1 MASRNQR
8 LDATITIGSV
18 LERSVGRNINVL
30 RRGLDS
36 VGDEIK
42 GITDRQREL
51 SRQRRVLVQQ
61 GQSVD
66 ELDREYQ
73 QLGRTLDDLRRK
85 QERYERA
92 QGAANRVGRQFGEVN
107 RQIGRTARTAGI
119 AIGAASAAAF
129 GLASS
134 TAAAGDEFAKQ
145 SRALG
150 FNVEAYQELQ
160 YAAERSGVSAE
171 TFNSSMT
178 AFTKRLGEAA
188 EGSGPAK
195 DALEQLGLS
204 AEELVGLEPDVALAR
219 VADAMR
225 GVDDP
230 ARRAALAADLFSRSG
245 IRMTN
250 MLNEGSDG
258 IEALRNRARELGLV
272 LSGDATTDSE
282 NFQDSLLNA
291 QSALLGVKN
300 VIGSE
305 LIPVVGQMMDGFTE
319 FVVTNQPQI
328 REFAETFATG
338 LRDSIPI
345 IGEVLTGLGDFAGKV
360 GTAATTVA
368 DFVGGWEN
376 FGIALGAVMASPA
389 IVAIGGLVVTV
400 GKLGAA
406 LASLAAPSV
415 LPVISSGIAAVG
427 AAIAATPIGLLT
439 AGAAAVAGGA
449 YLIYQNWDGVKDFF
463 GDLFGGVIDIL
474 GGFGQFVGGIFTGN
488 LTSAV
493 DGIKQAWQGWS
504 DITMTLF
511 NGVGATMTAVWG
523 DIIKP
528 VMDALGVT
536 EPIVAAW
543 GALQDGIGGVI
554 DWIGAKFD
562 WVMEKIKPVLD
573 ALGWVQTTG
582 AAAVGAVTGF
592 FGGDGE
598 PPTPSGGSSDRLTQR
613 AIGGSFPANI
623 PTLVGERGPELIY
636 PNQGGFVA
644 HNRALERMVDMSA
657 SIGAAINSNAA
668 PMIAMPSPAPL
679 DLSGIISAP
688 ETREAQGG
696 GSRVSNVTQQITINA
711 PQSMDIPS
719 LVAELKRLQ
728 QQAQN
733 DALFDG
739 ATDWGQY
746 A

>member
-18 LERSVGRNINVL
+18 IDKTFGRNINVL
-30 RRGLDS
+30 RKGLDS

-42 GITDRQREL
+42 GITNRQREL
-51 SRQRRVLVQQ
+51 SKQRRVLERQ
-61 GQSVD
+61 GKSVD
-66 ELDREYQ
+66 ELDREYE

-85 QERYERA
+85 QERFERA
-92 QGAANRVGRQFGEVN
+92 QGAANRAARQFGEAS
-107 RQIGRTARTAGI
+107 RQVGRTVRNASI
-119 AIGAASAAAF
+119 AIGAVSAASF

-145 SRALG
+145 ARALG

-188 EGSGPAK
+188 DGSGPAK
-195 DALEQLGLS
+195 DALDQLGLS
-204 AEELVGLEPDVALAR
+204 AEELVGLEPDVALAK
-219 VADAMR
+219 VADAMKDVR
-225 GVDDP
+225 DP
-230 ARRAALAADLFSRSG
+230 ARRAALASDLFSRSG

-250 MLNEGSDG
+250 VLNEGSTG
-258 IEALRNRARELGLV
+258 IQALRDRARELGLV
-272 LSGDATTDSE
+272 LSEDATTDSE
-282 NFQDSLLNA
+282 TFQDSLLNA
-291 QSALLGVKN
+291 QSAMLGVKN

-305 LIPVVGQMMDGFTE
+305 LIPVIGDMMDSFTE

-338 LRDSIPI
+338 FRDNLPLIKDTI
-345 IGEVLTGLGDFAGKV
+345 IDIKDFALEIGKTV
-360 GTAATTVA
+360 GTVA
-368 DFVGGWEN
+368 EFVGGWDN
-376 FGIALGAVMASPA
+376 LVIGLAAAKFAPLVVSVAGLGVALGKAVWAA
-389 IVAIGGLVVTV
+389 
-400 GKLGAA
+400 GA
-406 LASLAAPSV
+406 LAAPSV

-427 AAIAATPIGLLT
+427 AAIAATPIGLLV

-449 YLIYQNWDGVKDFF
+449 YLIYQNWDGVKSFF
-463 GDLFGGVIDIL
+463 SDLFGSVIDTL
-474 GGFGQFVGGIFTGN
+474 GGFGQFVGGIFTGD

-493 DGIKQAWQGWS
+493 DGIKLAWQGWS
-504 DITMTLF
+504 DTVTTIF
-511 NGVGATMTAVWG
+511 NGVGATMTAVWT
-523 DIIKP
+523 DLIKP
-528 VMDALGVT
+528 VTDALGVT

-554 DWIGAKFD
+554 DWMGEKFD
-562 WVMEKIKPVLD
+562 WVLEKIRPVIE
-573 ALGWVQTTG
+573 ALSWVSDQG
-582 AAAVGAVTGF
+582 SAAVGAVTGF

-598 PPTPSGGSSDRLTQR
+598 VSGGSASRTEAR
-613 AIGGSFPANI
+613 AIGGALSANI
-623 PTLVGERGPELIY
+623 PTLVGERGPEIIY

-644 HNRALERMVDMSA
+644 HNRALERMAAMSSMIGSTVNVDATPAGLPSFD
-657 SIGAAINSNAA
+657 
-668 PMIAMPSPAPL
+668 MPAPAPL
-679 DLSGIISAP
+679 DLSGIVAP
-688 ETREAQGG
+688 RQAQGG
-696 GSRVSNVTQQITINA
+696 GAKVSNVTQQITINA